1 MSTHPREAQAR
12 PQSAVNSLVLGIA
25 GVGLIGGSIA
35 AAARSRGIASR
46 IIGFGRSEQRLAM
59 ARARG
64 LIDAFSTDY
73 AACADVEL
81 FICCLPV
88 DRIVDSVREASIHM
102 PVESIATDAG
112 STKAAICEELGSLV
126 APGVAFVGSH
136 PLAGSEQQG
145 FEHADANLFAGRLC
159 VLTPSGL
166 EPDGVVE
173 RLAAFWEGLGCR
185 TVSQSPE
192 EHDKI
197 LARTSHVPH
206 VAAAA
211 VARLAQSDDLP
222 FAAGGFRDTTRIAAG
237 DPDLWTSIFEANR
250 QAIGLELSRVIQSC
264 EAFREALEQ
273 EDYETIRRL
282 LAEAKEVRDQFDRL
296 P

>member
-1 MSTHPREAQAR
+1 MTIQA
-12 PQSAVNSLVLGIA
+12 PQENAVTAMMLGIA

-46 IIGFGRSEQRLAM
+46 IIGFGRSEQRLA
-59 ARARG
+59 AAVEAG

-73 AACADVEL
+73 AACAEVEL
-81 FICCLPV
+81 FVSCLPV
-88 DRIVDSVREASIHM
+88 DRIVESVRQASTFM
-102 PVESIATDAG
+102 PPGSIATDAG
-112 STKAAICEELGSLV
+112 STKSAICEQLKGITRPDV
-126 APGVAFVGSH
+126 TFVGSH

-145 FEHADANLFAGRLC
+145 FEHADAGLFEGRLC
-159 VLTPSGL
+159 VLTPSGR
-166 EPDGVVE
+166 EPAGVVQ

-206 VAAAA
+206 VAASA
-211 VARLAQSDDLP
+211 VARLIQSGDLP

-237 DPDLWTSIFEANR
+237 DPDLWTSILRANR
-250 QAIGLELSRVIQSC
+250 HAIALELGRVIQSC
-264 EAFREALEQ
+264 EAFRDALQ
-273 EDYETIRRL
+273 RGDYESIRRL
-282 LAEAKEVRDQFDRL
+282 LAEGKEIRDQFDRL